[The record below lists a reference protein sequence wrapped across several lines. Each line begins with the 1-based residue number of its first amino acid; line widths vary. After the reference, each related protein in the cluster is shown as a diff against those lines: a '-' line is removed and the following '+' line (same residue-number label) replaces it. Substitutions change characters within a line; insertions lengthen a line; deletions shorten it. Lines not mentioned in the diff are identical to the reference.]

1 MPIPMSTAFNA
12 AYDAYRLR
20 KQAEH
25 RAHLRQLQDE
35 LVRVLNVSLRASARP
50 AAFPKP
56 ARG

>member
-1 MPIPMSTAFNA
+1 MPIPMNTAFNA

-35 LVRVLNVSLRASARP
+35 LVRVPNVSLPARARP
-50 AAFPKP
+50 AALPKP
-56 ARG
+56 PRG